1 MAKQLM
7 LGNAAFA
14 RGAYE
19 AGVTVA
25 AAYPGTPSTEITENI
40 AKYDEIKAQWAPN
53 EKVALEVA
61 IGASIGGARALCA
74 MKHVGL
80 NVAADPLFTAAYTGV
95 NGGLVIIVADDP
107 GMNSSQN
114 EQDSRF
120 YARSAHL
127 PMIEPSDS
135 MEAKQFVKTAFKLSE
150 KFDTPVLVRSNTRLS
165 HSQGI
170 VEFNDRQDVP
180 LKDYEKNIA
189 KYVMMPGM
197 AKKRHVVV
205 EQRMKDIT
213 QYAETSELNRI
224 EMGDASIG
232 VITSGVTY
240 NDVKEALPKASVLK
254 LGLIYPLPEHTIREF
269 AGKVDKLYIVEELE
283 PFFETEI
290 KAMGIEVIGK
300 DIFTVQGEY
309 GANMISKA
317 ITGNELESRDPGQLP
332 MRPPVMC
339 PGCPHR
345 AVYYVLNKLK
355 IKATGDIGCYTLG
368 ALAPLESIDA
378 CVCMG
383 ASIGMAT
390 GLEKARGKDF
400 ARKLVAVIGDS
411 TFFHSG
417 ITGLVDMVYNGGTS
431 TVIILDNSTTG
442 MTGHQDHPSTGK
454 NLKGDI
460 APSVDIEGLV
470 RSIGVKHVRTVDPF
484 DLKELE
490 KILKEETQREEPSVI
505 ITKRECVL
513 LDKKNILPPYF
524 INENCTSCGMCMKLG
539 CPAIEKREDGMVSG
553 APAEVSFGGVKIN
566 ETLCTGCGLC
576 AEVCRFG
583 AIETAGENNG

>member
-19 AGVTVA
+19 AGATVA
-25 AAYPGTPSTEITENI
+25 SAYPGTPSTEITENV

-61 IGASIGGARALCA
+61 IGASVGGARALCA

-107 GMNSSQN
+107 GMHSSQN

-120 YARSAHL
+120 YARSSHI
-127 PMIEPSDS
+127 PMLEPSDS
-135 MEAKQFVKTAFKLSE
+135 MEAKELVKAAFDISE
-150 KFDTPVLVRSNTRLS
+150 KFDTPVLLRSNTRLS

-170 VEFNDRQDVP
+170 VELMDRQEVP

-197 AKKRHVVV
+197 ARKRHIIV
-205 EQRMKDIT
+205 EQRMNDI
-213 QYAETSELNRI
+213 AEFANTSELNRV
-224 EMGDASIG
+224 EMNDASVG
-232 VITSGVTY
+232 VITSGVSY
-240 NDVKEALPKASVLK
+240 NDVKEALPNVSVLK
-254 LGLIYPLPEHTIREF
+254 LGMVYPLPEKTIREF
-269 AGKVDKLYIVEELE
+269 AKKVDKLYIVEELE
-283 PFFETEI
+283 PFFEDQI

-300 DIFTVQGEY
+300 KIFTVQGEY
-309 GANMISKA
+309 SANMIAKA
-317 ITGNELESRDPGQLP
+317 IEGKEIESRDAGELP

-345 AVYYVLNKLK
+345 GVYYVLNKLK

-368 ALAPLESIDA
+368 ALKPLESIDT

-383 ASIGMAT
+383 ASISMAT
-390 GLEKARGKDF
+390 GLEKARGKEF

-417 ITGLVDMVYNGGTS
+417 ITGLVDMVYNGATS
-431 TVIILDNSTTG
+431 TVLILDNSTTG
-442 MTGHQDHPSTGK
+442 MTGHQEHPSTGK

-460 APSVDIEGLV
+460 APAVDIPMLV
-470 RSIGVKHVRTVDPF
+470 KSIGIKHVVTVDPF
-484 DLKELE
+484 DLKEVE
-490 KILKEETQREEPSVI
+490 RVLKEETAREEPSVI
-505 ITKRECVL
+505 ITKRPCAL
-513 LDKKNILPPYF
+513 LDKKTVLPPYK
-524 INENCTSCGMCMKLG
+524 INDNCVSCGMCLKLG
-539 CPAIEKREDGMVSG
+539 CPAIEKREDGMV
-553 APAEVSFGGVKIN
+553 IN

-576 AEVCRFG
+576 VNVCKFG
-583 AIETAGENNG
+583 AIETAGE

>member
-25 AAYPGTPSTEITENI
+25 AAYPGTPSTEITENV

-61 IGASIGGARALCA
+61 IGASVGGARALCA

-107 GMNSSQN
+107 GMHSSQN

-120 YARSAHL
+120 YARSSHI
-127 PMIEPSDS
+127 PMLEPSDS
-135 MEAKQFVKTAFKLSE
+135 MEAKELVKAAFDISE
-150 KFDTPVLVRSNTRLS
+150 KFDTPVLLRSNTRLS

-170 VEFNDRQDVP
+170 VELMDRQEVP
-180 LKDYEKNIA
+180 LKDYEKNIP

-197 AKKRHVVV
+197 ARKRHVIV
-205 EQRMKDIT
+205 EQRMNDI
-213 QYAETSELNRI
+213 AEFANTSELNRV
-224 EMGDASIG
+224 EMNDASVG
-232 VITSGVTY
+232 VITAGVTY
-240 NDVKEALPKASVLK
+240 NDVKEALPNASVLK
-254 LGLIYPLPEHTIREF
+254 LGMVYPIPEKTIREF
-269 AGKVDKLYIVEELE
+269 AQKVDKLYIVEELE
-283 PFFETEI
+283 PFFEDQV

-300 DIFTVQGEY
+300 EIFTVQGEY
-309 GANMISKA
+309 SANMIAKA
-317 ITGNELESRDPGQLP
+317 IEGREIEARDAGQLP

-345 AVYYVLNKLK
+345 GVYYVLNKLK

-368 ALAPLESIDA
+368 ALKPLESIDT

-383 ASIGMAT
+383 ASISMAT
-390 GLEKARGKDF
+390 GLEKARGKEF

-431 TVIILDNSTTG
+431 TVMILDNSTTG
-442 MTGHQDHPSTGK
+442 MTGHQEHPSTGK

-460 APSVDIEGLV
+460 APAVDIPMLV
-470 RSIGVKHVRTVDPF
+470 KSIGIKHVVTVDPF
-484 DLKELE
+484 DLKEVE
-490 KILKEETQREEPSVI
+490 RVLKEETAREEPSVI
-505 ITKRECVL
+505 ITKRPCAL
-513 LDKKNILPPYF
+513 LDKKTVLPPYK
-524 INENCTSCGMCMKLG
+524 INDNCTSCGMCLKLG
-539 CPAIEKREDGMVSG
+539 CPAIEKREDGMV
-553 APAEVSFGGVKIN
+553 IN

-576 AEVCRFG
+576 VNVCKFG
-583 AIETAGENNG
+583 AIETAGE